1 MYAFPSLK
9 LTVRTWKWMAGSWK
23 MKFPLGMACF
33 QVLCHASL
41 RECKW
46 IWKKQ
51 KKTPTPSKT
60 MSCVHMFLNTCFGR
74 FFYIY
79 LREISRDNQYHPREP
94 ATLGLKKKQA
104 TPSVRRMPSFGS
116 VSVLDIALHPLP
128 LQGYQMYPR
137 VKNILLKHRWQ
148 TAHTHTHI
156 CYMWLFCSNKFYS
169 NLSCI
174 NMYIIM

>member
-1 MYAFPSLK
+1 MLV
-9 LTVRTWKWMAGSWK
+9 LGSVNESGRNK
-23 MKFPLGMACF
+23 
-33 QVLCHASL
+33 
-41 RECKW
+41 
-46 IWKKQ
+46 

-148 TAHTHTHI
+148 TAHTHI